1 LKKKVVLNLI
11 TGLNTGGAELML
23 YKTVKHL
30 DKAQYRSIVV
40 SMLPAGGVSD
50 LLLEQGSE
58 VYSLNLRPRFPN
70 PFALFKLISL
80 LRRERPVILQT
91 YMFHADLLG
100 RIAGKIAGVPII
112 ISSIRN
118 ENIGGKWRERILG
131 ITDFM
136 VDKVAAVCKSAGL
149 TQVNRGT
156 TKSAKLQVI
165 YNGIELHQFHCPEG
179 TGRGRIRQEFGI
191 PDNHFLF
198 IHVGRQVPQK
208 NQLCLISSFGDLLL
222 RNPNCTLLMI
232 GDGPLEGSLREK
244 AQKLGI
250 IDRVLFAGMR
260 RDVPQ
265 LLHACDAFVLS
276 SLWEGFPNA
285 VIEAMAASVPVI
297 ATRAGGTMEVVE
309 EGVSGFLISPGNRR
323 DLTEVM
329 FRMISLPPD
338 VRKEMGRKGRQI
350 VEQRFTIQCT
360 IEATQR
366 MYEGLLTEKGKWA

>member
-1 LKKKVVLNLI
+1 
-11 TGLNTGGAELML
+11 ML

-30 DKAQYRSIVV
+30 DKTQYRSIVV

-50 LLLEQGSE
+50 LLREQGSE
-58 VYSLNLRPRFPN
+58 VYSLNLRRRFPN
-70 PFALFKLISL
+70 PFAFYKLISL
-80 LRRERPVILQT
+80 LIRERPVILQT

-100 RIAGKIAGVPII
+100 RIAGRIAGVPII

-149 TQVNRGT
+149 TQVKRGT

-179 TGRGRIRQEFGI
+179 TERERVRREFGI

-208 NQLCLISSFGDLLL
+208 DQLCLISSFGDMLL

-232 GDGPLEGSLREK
+232 GDGPLEVTLREK

-309 EGVSGFLISPGNRR
+309 EGLSGFLVSPGNRR
-323 DLTEVM
+323 DMADVLL
-329 FRMISLPPD
+329 RMVSLHPD
-338 VRKEMGRKGRQI
+338 ERKEMGRKGRQI

-366 MYEGLLTEKGKWA
+366 MYEGLLAEKGKWV